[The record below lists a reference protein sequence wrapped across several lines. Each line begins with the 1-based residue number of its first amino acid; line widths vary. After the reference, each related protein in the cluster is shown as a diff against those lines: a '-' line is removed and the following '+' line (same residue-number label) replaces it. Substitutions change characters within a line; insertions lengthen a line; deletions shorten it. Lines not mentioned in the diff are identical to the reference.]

1 MRPFKFI
8 VQAVLL
14 VEDDGRIVG
23 EQTAGPIV
31 LYGDT
36 LAAVAGEFDK
46 QLSETLRSSQ
56 P

>member
-14 VEDDGRIVG
+14 EEDGDRIVG
-23 EQTAGPIV
+23 EQTTSQVV
-31 LYGDT
+31 LYGDS
-36 LAAVAGEFDK
+36 LASVADEFDK
-46 QLSETLRSSQ
+46 QLSEALRSSQ